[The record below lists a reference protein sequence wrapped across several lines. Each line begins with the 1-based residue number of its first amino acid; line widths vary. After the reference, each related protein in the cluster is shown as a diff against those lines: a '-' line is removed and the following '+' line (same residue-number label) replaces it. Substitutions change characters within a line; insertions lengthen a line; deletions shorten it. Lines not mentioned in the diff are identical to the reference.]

1 MNTPNFKISLI
12 IGLIF
17 FTALS
22 AGAQNK
28 TNKYQWKTASSAG
41 YSYKYIT
48 NDPAKARFYTLKNGL
63 TVILSENKKE
73 PRITS
78 KIAVRAG
85 SNTDPKEHTGLAHY
99 LEHLLFKG
107 TDKYGSLDWKKEQP
121 LIQEIEERYEQ
132 YNKTTDVAKRKAM
145 YRGIDSVSVLASK
158 YAIANEYDK
167 LMGAMGGQGTNA
179 HTWVEETVYE
189 EDIPSSA
196 VDKFLTV
203 QAERFR
209 NPVFRL
215 FHTEL
220 EAVYEEKNESL
231 DNDGWKIQQ
240 AMHHYLFPTHNYG
253 QQSTIGT
260 IEHLKNPSLKA
271 IRKYYNDYYVPNNM
285 AVIMVGDF
293 KSDELVKKIDQYMGY
308 MKAAPVKEYKPV
320 AEKPLAGPIVQDIYG
335 PTSESLALG
344 YRIAA
349 NGTKN
354 ALMAGLVAEILSNGK
369 AGLLDLNLSQ
379 PQKVLQAGAY
389 TRQYKD
395 YGIFSIYAAPKEGQ
409 SLKEVKDLVLAQIEL
424 LKTGNFSD
432 ALLKAIV
439 ANQKLTALN
448 NIADNASRAE
458 DLMSDYIKSNSKNW
472 IQEVSRIDDLEKVT
486 KAEIVS
492 FSKAFFADNYVV
504 LNKYQGEGPQVDKV
518 EKPPITAVET
528 NAGSQ
533 SDFLKMVG
541 QIPAETIAPKW
552 LDFQKDIQHGKFG
565 AAEIYAVQ
573 NKDNQL
579 FRQYFQF
586 EMGKWN
592 SKLLPVAA
600 AYLSFLSHD
609 KKFYELACNF
619 FLNVDNQVTTIG
631 LTGLQENYSKAMQL
645 LKEVLS
651 NGQVDQSAFTA
662 MKENLLKNRQNN
674 KLNKGSMMQAML
686 SYAAYGKNN
695 PYNFTMTD
703 AEINNLKPE
712 ELIAVLRDLFQYKYS
727 VIYYGPAGLPEYK
740 VLLQADHQ
748 VPTQFKAY
756 PEAMAFKKLEQNE
769 NKVLFTDYN
778 MLQADVSWYR
788 NANVYAP
795 AQEVTADLF
804 NNYFGFGMGSV
815 VFQTLRESKALAY
828 STSAVYGKPRK
839 KEDQF
844 YVTAFIGCQ
853 ADKVDDAIKG
863 MNALLNDLPY
873 NEKAFQSAKMSLA
886 TNLETERIMEDRII
900 FSYIDAKRKGLDYD
914 LRKEAYAAIPKLSFS
929 AIKKLHQD
937 YFANQAYTYCIVGS
951 QKNLP
956 LSQLSNYG
964 KVESLSLETLF
975 GY

>member
-1 MNTPNFKISLI
+1 MNKHTIKISLI
-12 IGLIF
+12 LGLIF
-17 FTALS
+17 FTTLLAS
-22 AGAQNK
+22 AQDK
-28 TNKYQWKTASSAG
+28 FVWKKATSGG
-41 YSYKYIT
+41 YTYKYIT

-63 TVILSENKKE
+63 TVILTENKKE

-107 TDKYGSLDWKKEQP
+107 TDKYGSLNWAKEKP
-121 LIQEIEERYEQ
+121 LVQEIEDRYEL
-132 YNKTTDVAKRKAM
+132 YNKTTDEAKRKTM

-167 LMGAMGGQGTNA
+167 LMSGMGGQGTNA

-189 EDIPSSA
+189 EDIPASA
-196 VDKFLTV
+196 VDKYLTV

-231 DNDGWKIQQ
+231 DNDGWKIQESL
-240 AMHHYLFPTHNYG
+240 HNYLFPTHNYG

-260 IEHLKNPSLKA
+260 IAHLKNPSLKA
-271 IRKYYNDYYVPNNM
+271 IRKYYNEYYVPNNIAIIM
-285 AVIMVGDF
+285 AGDF
-293 KSDELVKKIDQYMGY
+293 NSDELVKKIDQHMGY
-308 MKAAPVKEYKPV
+308 MKPGAVKEYKPA
-320 AEKPLAGPIVQDIYG
+320 AEKPLVGPIVKDIYG
-335 PTSESLALG
+335 PSSENVVLA
-344 YRIAA
+344 YRIGAY
-349 NGTKN
+349 GSRE
-354 ALMAGLVAEILSNGK
+354 ALMADFVAEILSNGK
-369 AGLLDLNLSQ
+369 AGLFDLNLSQ

-409 SLKEVKDLVLAQIEL
+409 TLNQVRKLVLQQIDLV
-424 LKTGNFSD
+424 KSGNFSD

-439 ANQKLTALN
+439 ANQKLAALN
-448 NIADNASRAE
+448 NIEDNASRAE
-458 DLMSDYIKSNSKNW
+458 DLMNDYIKSNTRNW
-472 IQEVSRIDDLEKVT
+472 GKVVSRIDDLERIT
-486 KAEIVS
+486 KAEVIT
-492 FSKAFFADNYVV
+492 FAKAFFADNYVV
-504 LNKYQGEGPQVDKV
+504 LNKHQGAGAEIAKV
-518 EKPPITAVET
+518 EKPPITAIET

-533 SDFLKMVG
+533 SNFLKLIS
-541 QIPAETIAPKW
+541 QIPANAISPQW
-552 LDFQKDIQHGKFG
+552 LDFKKDIQHGNMG
-565 AAEIYAVQ
+565 EAEIFAVK

-579 FRQYFQF
+579 FRQYFQLD
-586 EMGKWN
+586 MGRWN
-592 SKLLPVAA
+592 NKLLPVAA

-619 FLNVDNQVTTIG
+619 SVNVGNEVTTVA
-631 LTGLQENYSKAMQL
+631 LSGLQENYSKAMQL
-645 LKEVLS
+645 VREIML
-651 NGQVDQSAFTA
+651 NGNVDQAAFMA

-674 KLNKGSMMQAML
+674 KLSKGSIMQAML

-695 PYNFTMTD
+695 PYNFTLTD
-703 AEINNLKPE
+703 TEINNLKVA
-712 ELIAVLRDLFQYKYS
+712 ELVSVLRDLFQYKYS
-727 VIYYGPAGLPEYK
+727 VIYYGPKALPEYK
-740 VLLQADHQ
+740 VLLKTNHQ
-748 VPTQFKAY
+748 VPVKFRPY
-756 PEAMAFKKLEQNE
+756 PEATAFKKVARDN
-769 NKVLFTDYN
+769 NKVLFADYN
-778 MLQADVSWYR
+778 MVQADVSWYR
-788 NANVYAP
+788 NANAYAP
-795 AQEVTADLF
+795 EQEVVADLF

-828 STSAVYGKPRK
+828 STNAVYGKPRK
-839 KEDQF
+839 KEDHF
-844 YVTAFIGCQ
+844 YVSAFIGCQ

-863 MNALLNDLPY
+863 MNALLNDLPF
-873 NEKAFQSAKMSLA
+873 NEKAFQSAKMSL
-886 TNLETERIMEDRII
+886 TNNLETERIMEDRIM

-914 LRKEAYAAIPKLSFS
+914 LRKSAYTAIPKISFQD
-929 AIKKLHQD
+929 IKQLHHD
-937 YFANQAYTYCIVGS
+937 YLANKAYTYCIVAS

-964 KVESLSLETLF
+964 KVEVLSLEALF